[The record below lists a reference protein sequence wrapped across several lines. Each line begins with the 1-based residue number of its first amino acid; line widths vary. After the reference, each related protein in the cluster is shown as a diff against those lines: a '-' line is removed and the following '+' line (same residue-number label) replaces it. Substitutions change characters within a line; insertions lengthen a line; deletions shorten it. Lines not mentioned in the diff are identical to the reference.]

1 MWALDGAS
9 SVVSLG
15 LISRHLL
22 FCTKADTWPQWEERG
37 EVEAA
42 GGRAVAQELAGRLG
56 PEEMRLLR
64 RWVPQWVSVGAHVW
78 GAEVQKA

>member
-22 FCTKADTWPQWEERG
+22 FCTKADAWPQWEERG

-42 GGRAVAQELAGRLG
+42 GRAAAQELAGRLG
-56 PEEMRLLR
+56 PEEMRLLS
-64 RWVPQWVSVGAHVW
+64 RWVPQWVSVGAPVW